1 VLRFFFDTFFM
12 ERYVY
17 AQSKAPK
24 LAGGHWAGAVHG
36 QRAFINGL
44 ESPQKCQLD
53 VYAKVV
59 HLVLSAAV

>member
-1 VLRFFFDTFFM
+1 M
-12 ERYVY
+12 QRYVY
-17 AQSKAPK
+17 AQSKASK
-24 LAGGHWAGAVHG
+24 YSGGHWAGVVHG
-36 QRAFINGL
+36 QCTFVNGL